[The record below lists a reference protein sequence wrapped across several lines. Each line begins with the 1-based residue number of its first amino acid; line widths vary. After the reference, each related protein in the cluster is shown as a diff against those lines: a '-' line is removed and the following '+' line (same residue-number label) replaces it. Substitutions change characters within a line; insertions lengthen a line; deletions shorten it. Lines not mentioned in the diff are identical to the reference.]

1 MEKNNVKI
9 ESQATSKETPSP
21 KKKGGMKTKSV
32 RYSDGT
38 LVWGS

>member
-1 MEKNNVKI
+1 MDKK
-9 ESQATSKETPSP
+9 APSP

>member
-1 MEKNNVKI
+1 MEKNNEKVK
-9 ESQATSKETPSP
+9 SQAASKETPSP